1 MLLGTGDDL
10 EIYHDG
16 SNSRIVDAGTG
27 QLIIQSNQFRVL
39 NAAGSENLIDADENG
54 AITLYYD
61 SSTKLVTKSDGI
73 DVTGEVQCDSLDVDG
88 TTHATGDITVQDSTN
103 FFSQLGNQGR
113 IILKGGESGN
123 FLEGYT
129 NTGTQNVTIT
139 NGGKL
144 LLGTTTEGE
153 ANADDLTVATSG
165 NTGITVR
172 WYNKQR

>member
-1 MLLGTGDDL
+1 M
-10 EIYHDG
+10 
-16 SNSRIVDAGTG
+16 
-27 QLIIQSNQFRVL
+27 
-39 NAAGSENLIDADENG
+39 
-54 AITLYYD
+54 
-61 SSTKLVTKSDGI
+61 
-73 DVTGEVQCDSLDVDG
+73 
-88 TTHATGDITVQDSTN
+88 QDSTN

-172 WYNKQR
+172 SGTTNKGNIYFSDGTSGDAEYRGIIEYNHDGDTLKLGTANYVRATISSAGATVTGKVTATGFDLASLSALP